1 MDRAWATFNLL
12 EGNEGSG
19 ELSLNRRE
27 LNPEASQQAAY
38 GARLRSLRES
48 RGWTQDDLAD
58 RTEYSSVHISAVET
72 ARKPPTLRFSRS
84 ADVAFGLTGTA
95 DAFESE
101 YREIKHGGLL
111 EGFPEYKAAEAKA
124 AEIRLYEV
132 GVIPGLLQTPEYA
145 SILAASAV
153 KRGAITTEQA
163 DERVSTVAER
173 QAALDRAR
181 LPLIFAV
188 LDESC
193 IRRPVGCRE
202 VMQAQFERLLEFAEL
217 PNSVFQ
223 IAPYS
228 MGEHRPFDL
237 PLYVLTLPDRSL
249 VSYAESAQ
257 RGHLERESP
266 SVLPLLAAYHQLQA
280 EALSQAASVA
290 MVHELRKGTP

>member
-1 MDRAWATFNLL
+1 M
-12 EGNEGSG
+12 
-19 ELSLNRRE
+19 NRRE

-145 SILAASAV
+145 STLAASAV
-153 KRGAITTEQA
+153 KRGAITPEQA
-163 DERVSTVAER
+163 DERVSTVVER
-173 QAALDRAR
+173 QAALDRAHP
-181 LPLIFAV
+181 PLISAV

-193 IRRPVGCRE
+193 IRRPVGSRE
-202 VMQAQFERLLEFAEL
+202 IMDAQFEGLLKFAEL
-217 PNSVFQ
+217 PNTMLQ
-223 IAPYS
+223 IAPFA
-228 MGEHRPFDL
+228 MGERRPFNL

-249 VSYAESAQ
+249 MTYTESAQ
-257 RGHLERESP
+257 RGHLDRESTSAVP
-266 SVLPLLAAYHQLQA
+266 MLTAYHQLQA
-280 EALSQAASVA
+280 ESLSQAASVA
-290 MVHELRKGTP
+290 MIDTLRKGTP